1 MIEALIELY
10 PDAESVEHRSDGIYI
25 NGQKLEDISEI
36 EAKQAE
42 IDSGAETRLSIERK
56 KRELSQQ
63 IVELEQQ
70 CMRPLLEIHYLQR
83 QGKDTA
89 QEDAFLNQRYAQILI
104 KRAELQ
110 ALESNA

>member
-1 MIEALIELY
+1 MPVNKVYAPLSEEQIKRDIIATIKGDIE
-10 PDAESVEHRSDGIYI
+10 S
-25 NGQKLEDISEI
+25 LE
-36 EAKQAE
+36 K
-42 IDSGAETRLSIERK
+42 
-56 KRELSQQ
+56 
-63 IVELEQQ
+63 Q